1 MSGKITQVHVYIF
14 GAVVMILIGVGM
26 YFAMLKPLNDGNVAL
41 NGQVTSL
48 EQQTVQIDGSGF
60 NWEQFDQAEAK
71 LAAAKER
78 RAGKERRLASL
89 EASKKLPRANEIDL
103 GDGTDQTIL
112 QRTMGRWL
120 QLPRVVVPMMEN
132 FAQARGRRRGV
143 KITTAFTAP
152 APSTRPSD
160 IPRDIIAWRLGT
172 LTVEG
177 RFERV
182 MQWAKDWNSAP
193 LLVSVEDLKCVVAGD
208 NGEVQA
214 TASLVVYMFPTGK
227 AVTNPGAGAAAPGGM
242 PGMPGMMPG
251 MPGGMPG
258 EPGAPAAPGA
268 VSGPGAVMSPAPPG
282 NGL

>member
-1 MSGKITQVHVYIF
+1 MSGKITQLHVYIF

-41 NGQVTSL
+41 AATVSGL
-48 EQQTVQIDGSGF
+48 ESTTVQIDGQGF
-60 NWEQFDQAEAK
+60 NWQQFDQAQEK
-71 LAAAKER
+71 LKGAEVRK
-78 RAGKERRLASL
+78 AGKERRLASL
-89 EASKKLPRANEIDL
+89 EASKKLPRSNEIDL

-143 KITTAFTAP
+143 TVTTAFTAP
-152 APSTRPSD
+152 APSTRPGD

-172 LTVEG
+172 LTAEG
-177 RFERV
+177 PFERV
-182 MQWAKDWNSAP
+182 MQWTKDWNSAP

-208 NGEVQA
+208 NGKIQA
-214 TASLVVYMFPTGK
+214 TASIVVYMFPTGK
-227 AVTNPGAGAAAPGGM
+227 AVTSPGAAGGGAAGGAMPGGM
-242 PGMPGMMPG
+242 PGMPGAPG
-251 MPGGMPG
+251 APGAMPG
-258 EPGAPAAPGA
+258 EPGA

-282 NGL
+282 NGP